1 MLNEDAT
8 LNELKLINIRS
19 FKSTLGVSHNK
30 FYELRN
36 RDPKFPRPVKLGAR
50 PMYRFA
56 EVKAYIE
63 TLELAPNMGAFY
75 HG

>member
-8 LNELKLINIRS
+8 LNELKLINIKA

-30 FYELRN
+30 FYTLRN
-36 RDPKFPRPVKLGAR
+36 TDKNFPRPVALGRR
-50 PMYRFA
+50 PMYRYA

-63 TLELAPNMGAFY
+63 SLQLAPNMGFFY